1 MHINYISNE
10 KYLQM
15 HLFSWQSIDWSCKPN
30 VHDLVTVVSTL
41 SIECVL
47 LDEQILSLVCFW
59 WGFFADICSVQVT
72 ERLGLVAGVVF
83 VWVKVIQGTSHN
95 TTSHNTTC
103 CFPRLKR

>member
-30 VHDLVTVVSTL
+30 VHHLVTVVSTL

-47 LDEQILSLVCFW
+47 LDEQMLSLVCLVSVV
-59 WGFFADICSVQVT
+59 FFLFGYINSVQVT
-72 ERLGLVAGVVF
+72 E
-83 VWVKVIQGTSHN
+83 
-95 TTSHNTTC
+95 
-103 CFPRLKR
+103 